1 MVRTAPCSILAGL
14 RVRVRVRVSAR
25 VRVAVRVRVSVRV
38 RARVTVTVRVTGW
51 HHYGCRPAARGA
63 APRAPD

>member
-1 MVRTAPCSILAGL
+1 MPCSILAGL
-14 RVRVRVRVSAR
+14 RVRVRVRVSVR
-25 VRVAVRVRVSVRV
+25 VRVRVRVSVRV
-38 RARVTVTVRVTGW
+38 RARVTITVRVTGW